1 MKCYH
6 NNSHFERTHDF
17 GNTHPEVLK
26 INSEYVINSRKF
38 SDKTAI
44 ILNCLVLETRYVSKF
59 EIIES
64 HTVIRNRFLDL

>member
-44 ILNCLVLETRYVSKF
+44 ILNCLVLET
-59 EIIES
+59 
-64 HTVIRNRFLDL
+64 

>member
-6 NNSHFERTHDF
+6 NNSHFKRTHDCS
-17 GNTHPEVLK
+17 NTHPEVLK
-26 INSEYVINSRKF
+26 INSEYVTNSRKI

-44 ILNCLVLETRYVSKF
+44 ILNCLVLETWYVSKS

-64 HTVIRNRFLDL
+64 HTVTRNRFLGL